1 MELAAPVATIEAQGH
16 GGTERGGQRVG
27 FGREARL
34 ARAGAQFRT
43 PAHTARHCRHETLSH
58 SAFMEIRFATTA
70 LMAFMAVGIA
80 QAAPRK
86 PAARPAPA
94 PVVQPLPD
102 TVRVAMATEMG
113 TITLDLDGKHAP
125 VSTRNF
131 LRYVDG
137 KRFDGIVFY
146 RVMRLAWGEQPNGLI
161 QAGLRGDPKRV
172 LPPIAH
178 ENTAQTGLKH
188 VAGAISMAR
197 LGVGTATADF
207 SILISDIPGL
217 DAGQNPNDPEGYA
230 VFGGVIEGL
239 DVARK
244 IYDVPLSPTAGSGV
258 LKGQMIEKPVKI
270 LTVRRVVLPAP
281 TAAPAKPAHPQS
293 F

>member
-1 MELAAPVATIEAQGH
+1 MESLIAGAPPRRIVRCMTIRFVATAALALFA
-16 GGTERGGQRVG
+16 
-27 FGREARL
+27 FGA
-34 ARAGAQFRT
+34 
-43 PAHTARHCRHETLSH
+43 
-58 SAFMEIRFATTA
+58 AT
-70 LMAFMAVGIA
+70 
-80 QAAPRK
+80 AAPRK
-86 PAARPAPA
+86 AVQKLAPP

-102 TVRVAMATEMG
+102 TVRVAMTTEMG

-146 RVMRLAWGEQPNGLI
+146 RVMRLAWGDQPNGLI
-161 QAGLRGDPKRV
+161 QAGLRGDPKKV

-178 ENTAQTGLKH
+178 ESTAQTGLKH
-188 VAGAISMAR
+188 LAGAISMAR

-217 DAGQNPNDPEGYA
+217 DAGQNPNDPDGYA
-230 VFGGVIEGL
+230 VFGRVVDGL

-244 IYDVPLSPTAGSGV
+244 IYDAPLSPTAGSGV
-258 LKGQMIEKPVKI
+258 LKGQMIEKPVMI
-270 LTVRRVVLPAP
+270 TTVRRVKMGAP
-281 TAAPAKPAHPQS
+281 AAPAPVPAPAAPKL
-293 F
+293 

>member
-1 MELAAPVATIEAQGH
+1 MTLRFVFTAALALLAAG
-16 GGTERGGQRVG
+16 
-27 FGREARL
+27 L
-34 ARAGAQFRT
+34 A
-43 PAHTARHCRHETLSH
+43 P
-58 SAFMEIRFATTA
+58 
-70 LMAFMAVGIA
+70 
-80 QAAPRK
+80 AAPRK
-86 PAARPAPA
+86 VAPKPAP

-102 TVRVAMATEMG
+102 SVRVALTTDMG

-125 VSTRNF
+125 LSTANF

-146 RVMRLAWGEQPNGLI
+146 RVMRLAWGEQPNGLV

-178 ENTAQTGLKH
+178 ESTTATGLKH
-188 VAGAISMAR
+188 LAGAISMAR
-197 LGVGTATADF
+197 LAPGTATGDF

-217 DAGQNPNDPEGYA
+217 DAGMNPNDPAGYA
-230 VFGGVIEGL
+230 VFGRIVEGM

-258 LKGQMIEKPVKI
+258 LKGQMIEKPVRI
-270 LTVRRVVLPAP
+270 LTVRRVKVPVPSIVPVP
-281 TAAPAKPAHPQS
+281 TKP
-293 F
+293 

>member
-1 MELAAPVATIEAQGH
+1 MEV
-16 GGTERGGQRVG
+16 
-27 FGREARL
+27 
-34 ARAGAQFRT
+34 
-43 PAHTARHCRHETLSH
+43 
-58 SAFMEIRFATTA
+58 RFAAT
-70 LMAFMAVGIA
+70 LLLAVIA
-80 QAAPRK
+80 TGTVAAAPRK
-86 PAARPAPA
+86 AAPRPAPA

-102 TVRVAMATEMG
+102 TVRIAMTTEMG
-113 TITLDLDGKHAP
+113 TITLDLNGKHAP

-146 RVMRLAWGEQPNGLI
+146 RVMRLAWGDQPNGLI

-178 ENTAQTGLKH
+178 ESTTQTGLKH
-188 VAGAISMAR
+188 LAGAISMAR

-207 SILISDIPGL
+207 SILVSDIPGL
-217 DAGQNPNDPEGYA
+217 DADQNPSDPAGYA
-230 VFGGVIEGL
+230 VFGRIVEGM

-270 LTVRRVVLPAP
+270 LTVRRIAVPKDVPSPWSPAP
-281 TAAPAKPAHPQS
+281 VPNP
-293 F
+293 

>member
-1 MELAAPVATIEAQGH
+1 MTRRFALAA
-16 GGTERGGQRVG
+16 
-27 FGREARL
+27 L
-34 ARAGAQFRT
+34 ALLAAST
-43 PAHTARHCRHETLSH
+43 VT
-58 SAFMEIRFATTA
+58 
-70 LMAFMAVGIA
+70 
-80 QAAPRK
+80 AAPRK
-86 PAARPAPA
+86 ASLKPAAP
-94 PVVQPLPD
+94 PVAQPLPD
-102 TVRVAMATEMG
+102 TVRVAMVTEIG
-113 TITLDLDGKHAP
+113 TITVDLDGKHAP

-178 ENTAQTGLKH
+178 ESTRATGLKH
-188 VAGAISMAR
+188 LAGAISMAR

-207 SILISDIPGL
+207 SILVSDIQGL
-217 DAGQNPNDPEGYA
+217 DAGENPSDPEGYA
-230 VFGGVIEGL
+230 VFGAVVEGL

-258 LKGQMIEKPVKI
+258 LKGQMIEKPVKV
-270 LTVRRVVLPAP
+270 LTVRRVAM
-281 TAAPAKPAHPQS
+281 AAPVAAPVKPVQP
-293 F
+293 

>member
-1 MELAAPVATIEAQGH
+1 MTIRFVATAALVLLAASAV
-16 GGTERGGQRVG
+16 
-27 FGREARL
+27 
-34 ARAGAQFRT
+34 
-43 PAHTARHCRHETLSH
+43 TAASRK
-58 SAFMEIRFATTA
+58 
-70 LMAFMAVGIA
+70 
-80 QAAPRK
+80 AAPK
-86 PAARPAPA
+86 PATP
-94 PVVQPLPD
+94 PVVQLLPD
-102 TVRVAMATEMG
+102 TVRVAMSTEMG

-131 LRYVDG
+131 LRYVNG

-146 RVMRLAWGEQPNGLI
+146 RVMRLAWGDQPNGLI

-178 ENTAQTGLKH
+178 ESTAQTGLKH

-207 SILISDIPGL
+207 SILVSDIPGL
-217 DAGQNPNDPEGYA
+217 DAGQNPNDPDGYA
-230 VFGGVIEGL
+230 VFGRVVEGL

-244 IYDVPLSPTAGSGV
+244 IYDAPLSPTAGSGV

-270 LTVRRVVLPAP
+270 LTVRRVVLPAA
-281 TAAPAKPAHPQS
+281 TAAPAKPVQPQS

>member
-1 MELAAPVATIEAQGH
+1 
-16 GGTERGGQRVG
+16 
-27 FGREARL
+27 
-34 ARAGAQFRT
+34 
-43 PAHTARHCRHETLSH
+43 
-58 SAFMEIRFATTA
+58 MEIRFASTA
-70 LMAFMAVGIA
+70 LLALIA
-80 QAAPRK
+80 TGTVTAAPRK
-86 PAARPAPA
+86 APPKPAPA

-113 TITLDLDGKHAP
+113 TITLDLDGKQAP

-146 RVMRLAWGEQPNGLI
+146 RVMRLAWGDQPNGLI

-178 ENTAQTGLKH
+178 ESTTQTGLKH

-197 LGVGTATADF
+197 LGPGTATADF
-207 SILISDIPGL
+207 SILVSDIPGL
-217 DAGQNPNDPEGYA
+217 DAGQNPGDPDGYA
-230 VFGGVIEGL
+230 VFGKIVEGM

-270 LTVRRVVLPAP
+270 LTVRRVALPKAPPPPAP
-281 TAAPAKPAHPQS
+281 AP
-293 F
+293 

>member
-1 MELAAPVATIEAQGH
+1 MTLRFVATAALALLAA
-16 GGTERGGQRVG
+16 
-27 FGREARL
+27 
-34 ARAGAQFRT
+34 GA
-43 PAHTARHCRHETLSH
+43 AIS
-58 SAFMEIRFATTA
+58 
-70 LMAFMAVGIA
+70 
-80 QAAPRK
+80 APRK
-86 PAARPAPA
+86 VAPKPAPP
-94 PVVQPLPD
+94 PVTQPLPD

-146 RVMRLAWGEQPNGLI
+146 RVMRLAWGDQPNGLV

-178 ENTAQTGLKH
+178 ESTTQTGLKH
-188 VAGAISMAR
+188 LAGAISMAR

-230 VFGGVIEGL
+230 VFGRVVEGL

-244 IYDVPLSPTAGSGV
+244 IYDAPLSPTAGSGI
-258 LKGQMIEKPVKI
+258 LKGQMIERPVKV
-270 LTVRRVVLPAP
+270 LTVRRVKVALPPVVTPVPAP
-281 TAAPAKPAHPQS
+281 KL
-293 F
+293 

>member
-1 MELAAPVATIEAQGH
+1 
-16 GGTERGGQRVG
+16 
-27 FGREARL
+27 
-34 ARAGAQFRT
+34 
-43 PAHTARHCRHETLSH
+43 
-58 SAFMEIRFATTA
+58 MEIRFATTA

-80 QAAPRK
+80 HAAPRK
-86 PAARPAPA
+86 PAARPAPP

-230 VFGGVIEGL
+230 VFGRVIEGL

-258 LKGQMIEKPVKI
+258 LKGPCAASCC
-270 LTVRRVVLPAP
+270 LRPRLHRPNRRIRRASEFTDSGRLSNRSPPRPRHRRRRRESCPASSSR
-281 TAAPAKPAHPQS
+281 PAQ
-293 F
+293 

>member
-1 MELAAPVATIEAQGH
+1 
-16 GGTERGGQRVG
+16 
-27 FGREARL
+27 
-34 ARAGAQFRT
+34 
-43 PAHTARHCRHETLSH
+43 
-58 SAFMEIRFATTA
+58 MEIRFAATA
-70 LMAFMAVGIA
+70 VLALLTVGVA
-80 QAAPRK
+80 GAAPRK
-86 PAARPAPA
+86 PASRPAPA

-102 TVRVAMATEMG
+102 TVRVALSTEMG
-113 TITLDLDGKHAP
+113 TITIDLDGKHAP

-146 RVMRLAWGEQPNGLI
+146 RVMRLAWGDQPNGLI

-172 LPPIAH
+172 LPPVAH
-178 ENTAQTGLKH
+178 ESTTQTGLKH

-197 LGVGTATADF
+197 LAPGTATADF
-207 SILISDIPGL
+207 SILVSDIPGL
-217 DAGQNPNDPEGYA
+217 DAGQNPSDPEGYA
-230 VFGGVIEGL
+230 VFGKIVEGM

-270 LTVRRVVLPAP
+270 LTVRRVALPKPAEAPAP
-281 TAAPAKPAHPQS
+281 L
-293 F
+293 

>member
-1 MELAAPVATIEAQGH
+1 M
-16 GGTERGGQRVG
+16 
-27 FGREARL
+27 
-34 ARAGAQFRT
+34 
-43 PAHTARHCRHETLSH
+43 HT
-58 SAFMEIRFATTA
+58 RFAA
-70 LMAFMAVGIA
+70 SLILAFLASGIA
-80 QAAPRK
+80 GGAIGK
-86 PAARPAPA
+86 PAPKPAPA
-94 PVVQPLPD
+94 PVAQPLPD
-102 TVRVAMATEMG
+102 TVRVALATEMG
-113 TITLDLDGKHAP
+113 TITIDLDGKHAP

-178 ENTAQTGLKH
+178 ESTTQTGLKH

-197 LGVGTATADF
+197 LAPGTATADF
-207 SILISDIPGL
+207 SILVSDIPGL
-217 DAGQNPNDPEGYA
+217 DAGQNPSDPDGYA
-230 VFGGVIEGL
+230 VFGKIVEGM

-244 IYDVPLSPTAGSGV
+244 IYAVPLSPTAGSGV

-270 LTVRRVVLPAP
+270 LTVRRVAIPKP
-281 TAAPAKPAHPQS
+281 MEAATPL
-293 F
+293 